1 MKRLFL
7 LGLALGV
14 MALRAAV
21 PPPSE
26 LFPQDTL
33 AILTVPD
40 YSSAQTQ
47 FQSEAFG
54 RLWADASMKPFRDKF
69 QTGFK
74 HEVLGDLEKQL
85 GIKTDDYLA
94 LLQGQVSFALLEN
107 GWNAA
112 DSKTEPSLV
121 VVLDTK
127 DKGSEL
133 KARLAE
139 VRQKLADAK
148 KPVKTDKIRDI
159 DFSTVTVEHK
169 AAKTDAKNGDA
180 DKDKD
185 DDDKKTDDAKDSDRT
200 EHWTFGQVDSVL
212 LISDSPSALEKVVAR
227 LSGGSVPP
235 LGELPDFQASAQS
248 SHFKESM
255 GYAWF
260 NASAFVKQLR
270 KLASKSG
277 AGAAPL
283 GVEPSKMITAAGLDG
298 LKTMGISIWMTPDGE
313 QSQLTMAL
321 PEGQRVGLFKMLEYA
336 AKDSTPPAFVPAD
349 AVGFRRWRLNGKR
362 TWENLEAMIQQISP
376 QASGMLQLYLGTL
389 GKDKD
394 PNFDFQKSFVANL
407 GDDLIT
413 YQKSPQDKTLE
424 ALQDAPSLTLIGSPD
439 AAQLANGLRAAGSLL
454 PSAGEGNKEREFNG
468 HKIYG
473 VKMPGKEGGD
483 DGKLLEFAAGNG
495 YLAISTNP
503 SILEQFLRSGDGGGN
518 SLKDNASMIAASE
531 KVGGMATGLF
541 GYQDAKEGTRIWWEV
556 LRQSG
561 SLDKLM
567 GSSGDSSGGKKT
579 AEWIDFS
586 LLPPFDSV
594 SKYLGLSVFSG
605 KWDGAGFNMQAY
617 WPIPK

>member
-21 PPPSE
+21 PAPSE

-33 AILTVPD
+33 ALLTIPD
-40 YSSAQTQ
+40 YASAQTQ

-69 QTGFK
+69 QAGFK

-85 GIKTDDYLA
+85 GIKSEDYLA
-94 LLQGQVSFALLEN
+94 LLQGQVSIAILEN

-112 DSKTEPSLV
+112 DSKTEPALV

-148 KPVKTDKIRDI
+148 KPVKSEKIRDI

-169 AAKTDAKNGDA
+169 AAKADAKSGDA

-185 DDDKKTDDAKDSDRT
+185 DDDKKSDETKDSNHTD
-200 EHWTFGQVDSVL
+200 HWTFGQVDSVL
-212 LISDSPSALEKVVAR
+212 LISDSPTALEKVVAR
-227 LSGGSVPP
+227 LSGGAVPP
-235 LGELPDFQASAQS
+235 LSEQPDFQASAQS
-248 SHFKESM
+248 THFKESM

-270 KLASKSG
+270 KLASKAGS
-277 AGAAPL
+277 GAAPL
-283 GVEPSKMITAAGLDG
+283 GVEPSKMIAAAGLDG
-298 LKTMGISIWMTPDGE
+298 LKTLGISVWMTPDGE
-313 QSQLTMAL
+313 QSQLTLSL

-349 AVGFRRWRLNGKR
+349 AVAFRRWRLDGKR
-362 TWENLEAMIQQISP
+362 TWENLESMVQQISP

-495 YLAISTNP
+495 YLAISTSP
-503 SILEQFLRSGDGGGN
+503 AILEQFLRSGDGGGN
-518 SLKDNASMIAASE
+518 SLKDNASMVAAAE

-567 GSSGDSSGGKKT
+567 SSGGDSSGGKKI
-579 AEWIDFS
+579 AEWVDLS
-586 LLPPFDSV
+586 LLPPFEGV

-605 KWDGAGFNMQAY
+605 KWDGAGFNLLAY